1 MRNMIFAFI
10 SLFKKRKAV
19 LPVRVSSVKISD
31 KKFLG
36 NSTVVIAGTLIHV
49 ANASANCEFHYFGS
63 ISI

>member
-1 MRNMIFAFI
+1 MRTLFSALI
-10 SLFKKRKAV
+10 SFLLKRKANLTLSV
-19 LPVRVSSVKISD
+19 AKVKISD

-49 ANASANCEFHYFGS
+49 ANASAHCEFHYFGS

>member
-1 MRNMIFAFI
+1 MKTLISAFI
-10 SLFKKRKAV
+10 SFLFGRKAKLALRV
-19 LPVRVSSVKISD
+19 LNANISD
-31 KKFLG
+31 KKFMG